1 MAMSEGVAVARMA
14 VTRFSTAL
22 SRIRPGQ
29 AITIAF
35 GAVLAVGTALL
46 LLPISVQG
54 RGATFIE
61 ALFTATSALCVTGH
75 IVVDTPLFWSPFGQV
90 VILALIQI
98 GGFGVMSL
106 ATLLGLLVARRLG
119 LRTRLTAVSETHTV
133 AVGDVRRVL
142 SGVALITLTV
152 EVAVALVLTLRF
164 WGGYGEEPG
173 RAVWLGVFHAV
184 SSFNN
189 AGFALFSDN
198 LMGFVA
204 DPWICL
210 PICAAVILGGLGFP
224 VIMELRKRLVM
235 PRKWTLNTITVVIGT
250 LVLLVAGAIAL
261 TALEW
266 ANPATLG
273 ALDPAGRVLAGFTA
287 SVMPRT
293 AGFNSIDVSQM
304 RDESWFVTD
313 ILMFIGGGPAG
324 TAGGLKI
331 TTFAVL
337 FFIVIAE
344 LRGDTAVNMFG
355 KRLPRSTHRE
365 ALTVALLSLALVVA
379 STLAIMLMTPY
390 GFDRVVFEVISAF
403 ATVGLS
409 TGITASLPPAAQLI
423 LIVLMFIGRL
433 GPVLLGS
440 ALALSV
446 QKRQYELPKERP
458 IIG

>member
-1 MAMSEGVAVARMA
+1 MLTPGRVI
-14 VTRFSTAL
+14 AL
-22 SRIRPGQ
+22 S
-29 AITIAF
+29 F
-35 GAVLAVGTALL
+35 GAVLVLGTALL
-46 LLPISVQG
+46 SLPAATQG
-54 RGATFIE
+54 RSATFME

-75 IVVDTPLFWSPFGQV
+75 IVVDTPTFWSPFGQV
-90 VILALIQI
+90 VIMVLIQI

-142 SGVALITLTV
+142 LGVAVIALLT
-152 EVAVALVLTLRF
+152 EVVVATMLAGRF
-164 WGGYGEEPG
+164 WLGYGEPFG
-173 RAVWLGVFHAV
+173 RALWLGVFHAV

-189 AGFALFSDN
+189 AGFALFSDS
-198 LMGFVA
+198 LISFA
-204 DPWICL
+204 TDPLVCL
-210 PICAAVILGGLGFP
+210 PICVAIILGGLGFP
-224 VIMELRKRLVM
+224 VIMELWRQYRF
-235 PRKWTLNTITVVIGT
+235 PRRWTLNTVTVLVGSA
-250 LVLLVAGAIAL
+250 VLLVAGTIAL

-266 ANPATLG
+266 SNPATLG
-273 ALDPAGRVLAGFTA
+273 AMDPAGRLLAGFTM

-304 RDESWFVTD
+304 LPESWFVTD

-324 TAGGLKI
+324 TAGGVKI

-337 FFIVIAE
+337 LFIVLAE

-365 ALTVALLSLALVVA
+365 ALTVALLSVALVVG
-379 STLAIMLMTPY
+379 STLAIMLLSPF
-390 GFDRVVFEVISAF
+390 GFDRVFFEVVSAF

-409 TGITASLPPAAQLI
+409 TGITADLPALAQLI

-433 GPVLLGS
+433 GPVLLGA
-440 ALALSV
+440 ALALTRE
-446 QKRQYELPKERP
+446 KRMYELPKERP

>member
-1 MAMSEGVAVARMA
+1 VLLSLPVA
-14 VTRFSTAL
+14 
-22 SRIRPGQ
+22 
-29 AITIAF
+29 
-35 GAVLAVGTALL
+35 
-46 LLPISVQG
+46 VQG
-54 RGATFIE
+54 RTATFIE

-75 IVVDTPLFWSPFGQV
+75 IVVDTPVFWSPFGQV
-90 VILALIQI
+90 VIMGLIQV

-119 LRTRLTAVSETHTV
+119 LRTRLTAASESHTV

-142 SGVALITLTV
+142 SGVAITTLVTQTV
-152 EVAVALVLTLRF
+152 VALLLFLRF
-164 WGGYGEEPG
+164 WLGYSEEAG
-173 RAVWLGVFHAV
+173 RALWLGIFHAV

-198 LMGFVA
+198 LMSFVT

-210 PICAAVILGGLGFP
+210 PICAAIILGGIGFP
-224 VIMELRKRLVM
+224 AIMELRRRLFI
-235 PRKWTLNTITVVIGT
+235 PRRWTLNTMTVVVVSG
-250 LVLLVAGAIAL
+250 VLLVVGAAAL
-261 TALEW
+261 TLLEW
-266 ANPATLG
+266 SNPGTLG
-273 ALDPAGRVLAGFTA
+273 PLDPASRLLAGFTL

-293 AGFNSIDVSQM
+293 AGFNTIDVSQM
-304 RDESWFVTD
+304 HEESWFVTD

-324 TAGGLKI
+324 TAGGLKV

-337 FFIVIAE
+337 FFIIVAE

-365 ALTVALLSLALVVA
+365 ALTVALLAVALVVGA
-379 STLAIMLMTPY
+379 TLAIMLMSPFD
-390 GFDRVVFEVISAF
+390 FDRVLFEVISAF

-409 TGITASLPPAAQLI
+409 TGITADLPAAAQTI

-440 ALALSV
+440 ALALTT
-446 QKRQYELPKERP
+446 QKRMYELPKERP

>member
-1 MAMSEGVAVARMA
+1 M
-14 VTRFSTAL
+14 TPP
-22 SRIRPGQ
+22 SRRPSILRTIRPAQ
-29 AITIAF
+29 VIALAF
-35 GAVLAVGTALL
+35 AGVLAVGTALL
-46 LLPISVQG
+46 SLPIAVQG
-54 RGATFIE
+54 RSATFME

-75 IVVDTPLFWSPFGQV
+75 IIVDTPTFWSPFGQG

-119 LRTRLTAVSETHTV
+119 LRTRLSAVSETHTV

-142 SGVALITLTV
+142 KGVALITVTIQA
-152 EVAVALVLTLRF
+152 AVALILAAR
-164 WGGYGEEPG
+164 WWIGYDKDLGD
-173 RAVWLGVFHAV
+173 ALYLGVFHAV

-198 LMGFVA
+198 LVSFAA

-210 PICAAVILGGLGFP
+210 PICAAIILGGLGFP
-224 VIMELRKRLVM
+224 VIMELRKRIAV
-235 PRKWTLNTITVVIGT
+235 PRSWTLNTITVIVGSV
-250 LVLLVAGAIAL
+250 VLLVVGTIVL
-261 TALEW
+261 TILEW
-266 ANPATLG
+266 SNPATLG
-273 ALDPAGRVLAGFTA
+273 ALDPAGRLLAGFTSA
-287 SVMPRT
+287 VMPRT

-304 RDESWFVTD
+304 HPASWLVTD

-337 FFIVIAE
+337 FFIIVAE

-365 ALTVALLSLALVVA
+365 ALTVALLSVALVVA
-379 STLAIMLMTPY
+379 STLAIMLMT
-390 GFDRVVFEVISAF
+390 GLGLDRVLFEVISAF

-409 TGITASLPPAAQLI
+409 TGITASLPPAAQAI

-433 GPVLLGS
+433 GPVALGS
-440 ALALSV
+440 ALALTI
-446 QKRQYELPKERP
+446 QKREYELPKERP

>member
-1 MAMSEGVAVARMA
+1 MP
-14 VTRFSTAL
+14 
-22 SRIRPGQ
+22 SRSIPLLTPGR
-29 AITIAF
+29 AITAGF
-35 GAVLAVGTALL
+35 ALVLAVGTALL
-46 LLPISVQG
+46 SLPLAVQG
-54 RGATFIE
+54 RSATFME

-75 IVVDTPLFWSPFGQV
+75 IVVDTPVFWSPFGHG
-90 VILALIQI
+90 VILVLIQI

-142 SGVALITLTV
+142 LGVAVITITTEAV
-152 EVAVALVLTLRF
+152 VAFVLFLRF
-164 WGGYGEEPG
+164 WLGYAEEPG

-198 LMGFVA
+198 LMSFVA
-204 DPWICL
+204 DAWICL
-210 PICAAVILGGLGFP
+210 PICAAIILGGLGFP
-224 VIMELRKRLVM
+224 VIMELRRRILF
-235 PRKWTLNTITVVIGT
+235 PRRWTLNTRTVVVGSV
-250 LVLLVAGAIAL
+250 VLLVGGAIAL

-266 ANPATLG
+266 SNPGTLG
-273 ALDPAGRVLAGFTA
+273 PLDPAGRLLAGFTM

-304 RDESWFVTD
+304 HSESWFVTD

-337 FFIVIAE
+337 FFIIVAE

-365 ALTVALLSLALVVA
+365 ALTVALLAVALVVG
-379 STLAIMLMTPY
+379 STLAIMLMSPFD
-390 GFDRVVFEVISAF
+390 FDRVLFEVISAF

-409 TGITASLPPAAQLI
+409 TGITADLPELAQLV
-423 LIVLMFIGRL
+423 LIALMFIGRL

-440 ALALSV
+440 ALALTT
-446 QKRQYELPKERP
+446 QKRMYELPKERP

>member
-1 MAMSEGVAVARMA
+1 MTQGR
-14 VTRFSTAL
+14 RTAFAGAF
-22 SRIRPGQ
+22 RPQRVLLTPGRV
-29 AITIAF
+29 IA
-35 GAVLAVGTALL
+35 LAFALALGIGTALL
-46 LLPISVQG
+46 SLPAATQG
-54 RGATFIE
+54 RAATFLE

-75 IVVDTPLFWSPFGQV
+75 IVVDTPTFWSPFGQV
-90 VILALIQI
+90 VIMVLIQI

-142 SGVALITLTV
+142 MGVAFITLTA
-152 EVAVALVLTLRF
+152 EALVAVALTGRF
-164 WGGYGEEPG
+164 WLAYGEPFG

-198 LMGFVA
+198 LMSFA
-204 DPWICL
+204 TDPFICL
-210 PICAAVILGGLGFP
+210 PICAAIILGGLGFP
-224 VIMELRKRLVM
+224 VIMELRRRYRF
-235 PRKWTLNTITVVIGT
+235 PRRWTLNTITVLVGSA
-250 LVLLVAGAIAL
+250 VLLVFGTIAL

-266 ANPATLG
+266 SNPATLG
-273 ALDPAGRVLAGFTA
+273 AMDPAGRLLAGFTM

-304 RDESWFVTD
+304 LPESWFVTD

-337 FFIVIAE
+337 LFIVLAE
-344 LRGDTAVNMFG
+344 VRGDTAVNMFG

-365 ALTVALLSLALVVA
+365 ALTVALLSVALVVGA
-379 STLAIMLMTPY
+379 TLAIMLLSPY
-390 GFDRVVFEVISAF
+390 GFDRVFFEVISAF

-409 TGITASLPPAAQLI
+409 TGITADLPALAQLI
-423 LIVLMFIGRL
+423 LIALMFIGRL
-433 GPVLLGS
+433 GPVLLGA
-440 ALALSV
+440 ALALSRE
-446 QKRQYELPKERP
+446 KRMYELPKERP

>member
-1 MAMSEGVAVARMA
+1 MARRRG
-14 VTRFSTAL
+14 AL
-22 SRIRPGQ
+22 LTPGRVI
-29 AITIAF
+29 ALAF
-35 GAVLAVGTALL
+35 GGALAVGTALL
-46 LLPISVQG
+46 SLPVATQERSATLL
-54 RGATFIE
+54 E

-75 IVVDTPLFWSPFGQV
+75 IVVDTPNFWSPFGQV
-90 VILALIQI
+90 VIMVLIQV

-142 SGVALITLTV
+142 TGVAIIALATEAV
-152 EVAVALVLTLRF
+152 VAVLLAGRF
-164 WGGYGEEPG
+164 WLAYDEPFA
-173 RAVWLGVFHAV
+173 RAVWLGVFHSV

-189 AGFALFSDN
+189 AGFALFSDS
-198 LMGFVA
+198 LISFA
-204 DPWICL
+204 TDPFICL
-210 PICAAVILGGLGFP
+210 PICAAIIIGGLGFP
-224 VIMELRKRLVM
+224 VIMELWRRYRF
-235 PRKWTLNTITVVIGT
+235 PRKWTLNTVTVLIGSV
-250 LVLLVAGAIAL
+250 VLLVVGTVVL

-266 ANPATLG
+266 SNPATLG
-273 ALDPAGRVLAGFTA
+273 PLDPAGRLLAGFTM

-304 RDESWFVTD
+304 LPESLFVTD

-337 FFIVIAE
+337 LFIVLAE

-365 ALTVALLSLALVVA
+365 ALTVALLSVALVVG
-379 STLAIMLMTPY
+379 STLAIMLLSPY
-390 GFDRVVFEVISAF
+390 GFERVFFEVVSAF

-409 TGITASLPPAAQLI
+409 TGITADLPPLAQLI
-423 LIVLMFIGRL
+423 LIALMFIGRL
-433 GPVLLGS
+433 GPVLLGA
-440 ALALSV
+440 ALALTRE
-446 QKRQYELPKERP
+446 KRMYELPKERP

>member
-1 MAMSEGVAVARMA
+1 MPS
-14 VTRFSTAL
+14 
-22 SRIRPGQ
+22 SRTPLLTPGR
-29 AITIAF
+29 AITAAF
-35 GAVLAVGTALL
+35 GLVLALGTVLL
-46 LLPISVQG
+46 SLPIAVQG
-54 RGATFIE
+54 RSATLME

-75 IVVDTPLFWSPFGQV
+75 IVVDTPVFWSPFGQV

-142 SGVALITLTV
+142 LGVAIITITT
-152 EVAVALVLTLRF
+152 EAIVAFILFLRF
-164 WGGYGEEPG
+164 WLGYAEEPG

-198 LMGFVA
+198 LMSFVTDA
-204 DPWICL
+204 WVCL

-224 VIMELRKRLVM
+224 VIMELRRRIVF
-235 PRKWTLNTITVVIGT
+235 PRRWTLNTRTVVVGSV
-250 LVLLVAGAIAL
+250 VLLVGGAITL
-261 TALEW
+261 TVLEW
-266 ANPATLG
+266 SNPGTLG
-273 ALDPAGRVLAGFTA
+273 PLDPAGRILAGFTM

-293 AGFNSIDVSQM
+293 AGFNTIDVSQM
-304 RDESWFVTD
+304 YGESWFVTD

-337 FFIVIAE
+337 FFIIVAE
-344 LRGDTAVNMFG
+344 LRGDVAVNMFG

-365 ALTVALLSLALVVA
+365 ALTVALLAVALVVG
-379 STLAIMLMTPY
+379 STLAIMLMSPF
-390 GFDRVVFEVISAF
+390 GFDRVLFEVISAF

-409 TGITASLPPAAQLI
+409 TGITADLPALAQLV

-440 ALALSV
+440 ALALTT
-446 QKRQYELPKERP
+446 QKRMYELPKERP

>member
-1 MAMSEGVAVARMA
+1 MHIRRRAVPGAGLPRPA
-14 VTRFSTAL
+14 FRLT
-22 SRIRPGQ
+22 PGQ
-29 AITIAF
+29 AITLAF
-35 GAVLAVGTALL
+35 GAVLAIGTALL
-46 LLPISVQG
+46 SLPGATVG
-54 RGATFIE
+54 RSATFIE

-75 IVVDTPLFWSPFGQV
+75 VIVDTATFWSPFGQV
-90 VILALIQI
+90 VIMVLIQI

-142 SGVALITLTV
+142 VGVAGITFAT
-152 EVAVALVLTLRF
+152 EAIVAVLLTGRF
-164 WGGYGEEPG
+164 WLGYGESFAG
-173 RAVWLGVFHAV
+173 ALWLGVFHAV

-189 AGFALFSDN
+189 AGFALFSSN
-198 LMGFVA
+198 LISFA
-204 DPWICL
+204 TDPWIIL
-210 PICAAVILGGLGFP
+210 PICGAIILGGLGFP
-224 VIMELRKRLVM
+224 VIMELRRRIRF
-235 PRKWTLNTITVVIGT
+235 PRRWTLNTVTVVSGT
-250 LVLLVAGAIAL
+250 ILLLVAGAVAL

-266 ANPATLG
+266 SNPATLG
-273 ALDPAGRVLAGFTA
+273 PMDPAGRVLAGFTM

-304 RDESWFVTD
+304 HGASWYVTD

-337 FFIVIAE
+337 FFIIVAE

-365 ALTVALLSLALVVA
+365 ALTVALLSLALVVG
-379 STLAIMLMTPY
+379 STLAIMVMSPFGL
-390 GFDRVVFEVISAF
+390 DRVLFEVISAF

-409 TGITASLPPAAQLI
+409 TGITADLPAAAQGI
-423 LIVLMFIGRL
+423 LIMLMFIGRL
-433 GPVLLGS
+433 GPVLLGT
-440 ALALSV
+440 ALALTRE
-446 QKRQYELPKERP
+446 KRMYELPKERP

>member
-1 MAMSEGVAVARMA
+1 MLTPGRVI
-14 VTRFSTAL
+14 AL
-22 SRIRPGQ
+22 S
-29 AITIAF
+29 F
-35 GAVLAVGTALL
+35 GAVLALGTGLL
-46 LLPISVQG
+46 SLPAATQERS
-54 RGATFIE
+54 ATFME

-75 IVVDTPLFWSPFGQV
+75 IVVDTPTFWSPFGQV
-90 VILALIQI
+90 VIMVLIQI

-142 SGVALITLTV
+142 LGVAVIALLT
-152 EVAVALVLTLRF
+152 EVVVATVLAGRF
-164 WGGYGEEPG
+164 WLGYGESFG
-173 RAVWLGVFHAV
+173 RALWLGVFHAV

-189 AGFALFSDN
+189 AGFALFSDS
-198 LMGFVA
+198 LISFA
-204 DPWICL
+204 TDPLICL
-210 PICAAVILGGLGFP
+210 PICAAIILGGLGFP
-224 VIMELRKRLVM
+224 VIMELWRQYRF
-235 PRKWTLNTITVVIGT
+235 PRRWTLNTVTVLVGSA
-250 LVLLVAGAIAL
+250 VLLVAGTIAL

-266 ANPATLG
+266 SNPATLG
-273 ALDPAGRVLAGFTA
+273 AMDPAGRLLAGFTM

-304 RDESWFVTD
+304 LPESWFVTD

-324 TAGGLKI
+324 TAGGVKI

-337 FFIVIAE
+337 LFIVLAE

-365 ALTVALLSLALVVA
+365 ALTVALLSVALVVG
-379 STLAIMLMTPY
+379 STLAIMLLSPF
-390 GFDRVVFEVISAF
+390 GFDRVFFEVVSAF

-409 TGITASLPPAAQLI
+409 TGITADLPALAQLI

-433 GPVLLGS
+433 GPVLLGA
-440 ALALSV
+440 ALALTRE
-446 QKRQYELPKERP
+446 KRMYELPKERP

>member
-1 MAMSEGVAVARMA
+1 M
-14 VTRFSTAL
+14 TRRRSTAL
-22 SRIRPGQ
+22 GGSLTRRRVVLTPGRV
-29 AITIAF
+29 IALSF
-35 GAVLAVGTALL
+35 GAVLVLGTALL
-46 LLPISVQG
+46 SLPAATQG
-54 RGATFIE
+54 RSATFME

-75 IVVDTPLFWSPFGQV
+75 IVVDTPTFWSPFGQV
-90 VILALIQI
+90 VIMVLIQI

-142 SGVALITLTV
+142 LGVAVIALLT
-152 EVAVALVLTLRF
+152 EVVVATMLAGRF
-164 WGGYGEEPG
+164 WLGYGEPFG
-173 RAVWLGVFHAV
+173 RALWLGVFHAV

-189 AGFALFSDN
+189 AGFALFSDS
-198 LMGFVA
+198 LISFA
-204 DPWICL
+204 TDPLVCL
-210 PICAAVILGGLGFP
+210 PICVAIILGGLGFP
-224 VIMELRKRLVM
+224 VIMELWRQYRF
-235 PRKWTLNTITVVIGT
+235 PRRWTLNTVTVLVGSA
-250 LVLLVAGAIAL
+250 VLLVAGTIAL

-266 ANPATLG
+266 SNPATLG
-273 ALDPAGRVLAGFTA
+273 AMDPAGRLLAGFTM

-304 RDESWFVTD
+304 LPESWFVTD

-324 TAGGLKI
+324 TAGGVKI

-337 FFIVIAE
+337 LFIVLAE

-365 ALTVALLSLALVVA
+365 ALTVALLSVALVVG
-379 STLAIMLMTPY
+379 STLAIMLLSPF
-390 GFDRVVFEVISAF
+390 GFDRVFFEVVSAF

-409 TGITASLPPAAQLI
+409 TGITADLPALAQLI

-433 GPVLLGS
+433 GPVLLGA
-440 ALALSV
+440 ALALTRE
-446 QKRQYELPKERP
+446 KRMYELPKERP

>member
-1 MAMSEGVAVARMA
+1 MVPPLRRFLRPTPGRVVAGAFVAVLTIGT
-14 VTRFSTAL
+14 VLL
-22 SRIRPGQ
+22 S
-29 AITIAF
+29 
-35 GAVLAVGTALL
+35 
-46 LLPISVQG
+46 LPVAVQG
-54 RGATFIE
+54 RTATFIE

-75 IVVDTPLFWSPFGQV
+75 IVVDTPVFWSPFGQV
-90 VILALIQI
+90 VIMGLIQV

-119 LRTRLTAVSETHTV
+119 LRTRLTAASESHTV

-142 SGVALITLTV
+142 SGVAITTLVTQTV
-152 EVAVALVLTLRF
+152 VALLLFLRF
-164 WGGYGEEPG
+164 WLGYSEEAG
-173 RAVWLGVFHAV
+173 RALWLGIFHAV

-198 LMGFVA
+198 LMSFVT

-210 PICAAVILGGLGFP
+210 PICAAIILGGIGFP
-224 VIMELRKRLVM
+224 AIMELRRRLFI
-235 PRKWTLNTITVVIGT
+235 PRRWTLNTMTVVVVSG
-250 LVLLVAGAIAL
+250 VLLVAGAAAL
-261 TALEW
+261 TLLEW
-266 ANPATLG
+266 SNPGTLG
-273 ALDPAGRVLAGFTA
+273 PLDPASRLLAGFTL

-293 AGFNSIDVSQM
+293 AGFNTIDVSQM
-304 RDESWFVTD
+304 HEESWFVTD

-324 TAGGLKI
+324 TAGGLKV

-337 FFIVIAE
+337 FFIIVAE

-365 ALTVALLSLALVVA
+365 ALTVALLAVALVVGA
-379 STLAIMLMTPY
+379 TLAIMLMSPFD
-390 GFDRVVFEVISAF
+390 FDRVLFEVISAF

-409 TGITASLPPAAQLI
+409 TGITADLPAAAQTI

-440 ALALSV
+440 ALALTT
-446 QKRQYELPKERP
+446 QKRMYELPKERP

>member
-1 MAMSEGVAVARMA
+1 M
-14 VTRFSTAL
+14 
-22 SRIRPGQ
+22 
-29 AITIAF
+29 
-35 GAVLAVGTALL
+35 
-46 LLPISVQG
+46 
-54 RGATFIE
+54 E

-75 IVVDTPLFWSPFGQV
+75 IVVDTPVFWSPFGQV

-142 SGVALITLTV
+142 LGVAIITITT
-152 EVAVALVLTLRF
+152 EAIVAFILFLRF
-164 WGGYGEEPG
+164 WLGYAEEPG

-198 LMGFVA
+198 LMSFVTDA
-204 DPWICL
+204 WVCL

-224 VIMELRKRLVM
+224 VIMELRRRIVF
-235 PRKWTLNTITVVIGT
+235 PRRWTLNTRTVVVGSV
-250 LVLLVAGAIAL
+250 VLLVGGAITL
-261 TALEW
+261 TVLEW
-266 ANPATLG
+266 SNPGTLG
-273 ALDPAGRVLAGFTA
+273 PLDPAGRILAGFTM

-293 AGFNSIDVSQM
+293 AGFNTIDVSQM
-304 RDESWFVTD
+304 YGESWFVTD

-337 FFIVIAE
+337 FFIIVAE
-344 LRGDTAVNMFG
+344 LRGDVAVNMFG

-365 ALTVALLSLALVVA
+365 ALTVALLAVALVVG
-379 STLAIMLMTPY
+379 STLAIMLMSPF
-390 GFDRVVFEVISAF
+390 GFDRVLFEVISAF

-409 TGITASLPPAAQLI
+409 TGITADLPALAQLV

-440 ALALSV
+440 ALALTT
-446 QKRQYELPKERP
+446 QKRMYELPKERP

>member
-1 MAMSEGVAVARMA
+1 MRNRRFAARGDNRPRA
-14 VTRFSTAL
+14 PFRLT
-22 SRIRPGQ
+22 PGQ
-29 AITIAF
+29 AITLAF
-35 GAVLAVGTALL
+35 GFVLAVGTGLL
-46 LLPISVQG
+46 SLPIATEG
-54 RGATFIE
+54 RAATFLE

-75 IVVDTPLFWSPFGQV
+75 IVVDTPTFWTPFGQV
-90 VILALIQI
+90 VIMVLIQI

-142 SGVALITLTV
+142 LGVAAITVIV
-152 EVAVALVLTLRF
+152 EAVVAIVLAGRF
-164 WGGYGEEPG
+164 GLGYGEPLG
-173 RAVWLGVFHAV
+173 RALWLGVFHAV

-198 LMGFVA
+198 LMSFA
-204 DPWICL
+204 TDPWVCL
-210 PICAAVILGGLGFP
+210 PICAAIILGGLGFP
-224 VIMELRKRLVM
+224 VIMELRRRIRF
-235 PRKWTLNTITVVIGT
+235 PRRWTLNTVTVISGT
-250 LVLLVAGAIAL
+250 LVLLVAGAVAL

-266 ANPATLG
+266 SNPATLG
-273 ALDPAGRVLAGFTA
+273 PLDPAGRVLAGFTM

-304 RDESWFVTD
+304 HGASWYVTD

-337 FFIVIAE
+337 LFIIVAE

-365 ALTVALLSLALVVA
+365 ALTVALLSLALVVG
-379 STLAIMLMTPY
+379 STLAIMVMSPFGL
-390 GFDRVVFEVISAF
+390 DRVLFEVISAF
-403 ATVGLS
+403 GTVGLS
-409 TGITASLPPAAQLI
+409 TGITADLPAAAQLI
-423 LIVLMFIGRL
+423 LIGLMFIGRL
-433 GPVLLGS
+433 GPVLLGT
-440 ALALSV
+440 ALALTRE
-446 QKRQYELPKERP
+446 KRMYELPKERP

>member
-1 MAMSEGVAVARMA
+1 MR
-14 VTRFSTAL
+14 RFLRLT
-22 SRIRPGQ
+22 PGR
-29 AITIAF
+29 AIAAAF
-35 GAVLAVGTALL
+35 GLVLALGTALL
-46 LLPISVQG
+46 SLPVAVQG
-54 RGATFIE
+54 RSATFME

-75 IVVDTPLFWSPFGQV
+75 IIVDTPVFWSPFGQA
-90 VILALIQI
+90 VILALIQV

-142 SGVALITLTV
+142 LGVAIITVTVQAAVALILF
-152 EVAVALVLTLRF
+152 LRF
-164 WGGYGEEPG
+164 WLGYSEEPG
-173 RAVWLGVFHAV
+173 RAAWLGIFHAV
-184 SSFNN
+184 SAFNN

-198 LMGFVA
+198 LMSFVTDA
-204 DPWICL
+204 WICL
-210 PICAAVILGGLGFP
+210 PICAAIILGGLGFP
-224 VIMELRKRLVM
+224 VIMELRRRILCPRL
-235 PRKWTLNTITVVIGT
+235 WTLNTRTVVIGSAI
-250 LVLLVAGAIAL
+250 LLAFGAIAL

-266 ANPATLG
+266 SNPGTLG
-273 ALDPAGRVLAGFTA
+273 PLDPAGRLLAGFTM

-293 AGFNSIDVSQM
+293 AGFNTIDVSQM
-304 RDESWFVTD
+304 HGESWFVTD

-337 FFIVIAE
+337 FFIIVAE

-365 ALTVALLSLALVVA
+365 ALTVALLAVALVVG
-379 STLAIMLMTPY
+379 STLAIMLMSPF
-390 GFDRVVFEVISAF
+390 GFDRVLFEVISAF

-409 TGITASLPPAAQLI
+409 TGITADLPDTAQLV
-423 LIVLMFIGRL
+423 LVALMFIGRL

-440 ALALSV
+440 ALALTT
-446 QKRQYELPKERP
+446 QKRMYELPKERP

>member
-1 MAMSEGVAVARMA
+1 MVRPRVLLTPGRVI
-14 VTRFSTAL
+14 AL
-22 SRIRPGQ
+22 S
-29 AITIAF
+29 F
-35 GAVLAVGTALL
+35 GGVLAIGTALL
-46 LLPISVQG
+46 SLPAATQERS
-54 RGATFIE
+54 ATFME
-61 ALFTATSALCVTGH
+61 ALFTATSAVCVTGH
-75 IVVDTPLFWSPFGQV
+75 IVVDTPRFWSPFGQA
-90 VILALIQI
+90 VIMVLIQV

-142 SGVALITLTV
+142 MGVAVIALATEAV
-152 EVAVALVLTLRF
+152 VAIMLAVRF
-164 WGGYGEEPG
+164 WLGYGESLP

-189 AGFALFSDN
+189 AGFALFSDS
-198 LMGFVA
+198 LISFA
-204 DPWICL
+204 TDPFICL
-210 PICAAVILGGLGFP
+210 PICAAIILGGLGFP
-224 VIMELRKRLVM
+224 VIMELWRRFRF
-235 PRKWTLNTITVVIGT
+235 PRRWTLNTVTVLVGT
-250 LVLLVAGAIAL
+250 VVLLVVGAVVL

-266 ANPATLG
+266 SNPATLG
-273 ALDPAGRVLAGFTA
+273 AMDPAGRLLAGFTM

-293 AGFNSIDVSQM
+293 AGFNSIDVAQM
-304 RDESWFVTD
+304 QPESWFVTD

-337 FFIVIAE
+337 FFIVLAE
-344 LRGDTAVNMFG
+344 LRGDSAVNMFG

-365 ALTVALLSLALVVA
+365 ALTVALLSVALVVG
-379 STLAIMLMTPY
+379 STLAIMLLSPFT
-390 GFDRVVFEVISAF
+390 FERVFFEVVSAF

-409 TGITASLPPAAQLI
+409 TGITADLPALAQLI

-433 GPVLLGS
+433 GPVLLGA
-440 ALALSV
+440 ALALSRE
-446 QKRQYELPKERP
+446 KRMYELPKERP

>member
-1 MAMSEGVAVARMA
+1 MLTPGRVI
-14 VTRFSTAL
+14 AL
-22 SRIRPGQ
+22 S
-29 AITIAF
+29 F
-35 GAVLAVGTALL
+35 GAVLVLGTALL
-46 LLPISVQG
+46 SLPAATQG
-54 RGATFIE
+54 RSATFME

-75 IVVDTPLFWSPFGQV
+75 IVVDTPTFWSPFGQV
-90 VILALIQI
+90 VIMVLIQI

-142 SGVALITLTV
+142 LGVAVIALLT
-152 EVAVALVLTLRF
+152 EVVVATMLAGRF
-164 WGGYGEEPG
+164 WLGYGEPFG
-173 RAVWLGVFHAV
+173 RALWLGVFHAV

-189 AGFALFSDN
+189 AGFALFSDS
-198 LMGFVA
+198 LISFA
-204 DPWICL
+204 TDPLICL
-210 PICAAVILGGLGFP
+210 PICVAIILGGLGFP
-224 VIMELRKRLVM
+224 VIMELWRQYRF
-235 PRKWTLNTITVVIGT
+235 PRRWTLNTVTVLVGSA
-250 LVLLVAGAIAL
+250 VLLVAGTIAL

-266 ANPATLG
+266 SNPATLG
-273 ALDPAGRVLAGFTA
+273 AMDPAGRLLAGFTM

-304 RDESWFVTD
+304 LPESWFVTD

-324 TAGGLKI
+324 TAGGVKI

-337 FFIVIAE
+337 LFIVLAE

-365 ALTVALLSLALVVA
+365 ALTVALLSVALVVG
-379 STLAIMLMTPY
+379 STLAIMLLSPF
-390 GFDRVVFEVISAF
+390 GFDRVFFEVVSAF

-409 TGITASLPPAAQLI
+409 TGITADLPALAQLI

-433 GPVLLGS
+433 GPVLLGA
-440 ALALSV
+440 ALALTRE
-446 QKRQYELPKERP
+446 KRMYELPKERP

>member
-1 MAMSEGVAVARMA
+1 MLGRGVPSASFRL
-14 VTRFSTAL
+14 T
-22 SRIRPGQ
+22 PGQ
-29 AITIAF
+29 AITLAF
-35 GAVLAVGTALL
+35 GSVLAVGTALL
-46 LLPISVQG
+46 SLPAATEERS
-54 RGATFIE
+54 ATFLE

-75 IVVDTPLFWSPFGQV
+75 IVVDTPVFWSPFGQI
-90 VILALIQI
+90 VIMVLIQI

-142 SGVALITLTV
+142 VGVAVITLATEV
-152 EVAVALVLTLRF
+152 VVAVLLTGRF
-164 WGGYGEEPG
+164 WLAYDEPFG

-198 LMGFVA
+198 LMSFA
-204 DPWICL
+204 TDPWICL
-210 PICAAVILGGLGFP
+210 PICAAIILGGMGFP
-224 VIMELRKRLVM
+224 VIMELRRRIRF
-235 PRKWTLNTITVVIGT
+235 PRRWTLNTVTVVSGT
-250 LVLLVAGAIAL
+250 TFLLVAGAVAL

-266 ANPATLG
+266 SNPATLG
-273 ALDPAGRVLAGFTA
+273 PMDPAGRILAGFTM

-304 RDESWFVTD
+304 HGASWYVTD

-337 FFIVIAE
+337 LFIIVAE

-365 ALTVALLSLALVVA
+365 ALTVALLSLALVVG
-379 STLAIMLMTPY
+379 STLAIMVMTPF
-390 GFDRVVFEVISAF
+390 GLDKVLFEVISAF

-409 TGITASLPPAAQLI
+409 TGITADLPAAAQLI

-433 GPVLLGS
+433 GPVLLGT
-440 ALALSV
+440 ALALTR
-446 QKRQYELPKERP
+446 QKRMYELPKERP

>member
-1 MAMSEGVAVARMA
+1 MAISRVRRVLSSVRPTQ
-14 VTRFSTAL
+14 VIAL
-22 SRIRPGQ
+22 
-29 AITIAF
+29 AF
-35 GAVLAVGTALL
+35 VGALALGTALL
-46 LLPISVQG
+46 SLPLAVQG
-54 RGATFIE
+54 RSATFIE

-75 IVVDTPLFWSPFGQV
+75 IVVDTPVFWSPFGHV

-142 SGVALITLTV
+142 TGVALITVTV
-152 EVAVALVLTLRF
+152 EAVVAIVLALR
-164 WGGYGEEPG
+164 WWIGYGEDPLQ
-173 RAVWLGVFHAV
+173 ALWLGVFHAV
-184 SSFNN
+184 SAFNN

-198 LMGFVA
+198 LMTFVA
-204 DPWICL
+204 DPFICL
-210 PICAAVILGGLGFP
+210 PICAAIIIGGLGFP
-224 VIMELRKRLVM
+224 VIMELRKRFVF
-235 PRKWTLNTITVVIGT
+235 PRRWTLNTVTVVAGS
-250 LVLLVAGAIAL
+250 LVLLVGGAVVL
-261 TALEW
+261 TVLEW
-266 ANPATLG
+266 SNPSTLG
-273 ALDPAGRVLAGFTA
+273 SLDPPARLLAGFTA

-293 AGFNSIDVSQM
+293 AGFNTIDVSQM
-304 RDESWFVTD
+304 LPESWIVTD

-324 TAGGLKI
+324 TAGGVKI

-337 FFIVIAE
+337 LFIIVAE

-365 ALTVALLSLALVVA
+365 AITVALLAVALVVG
-379 STLAIMLMTPY
+379 STLAIMLMTP
-390 GFDRVVFEVISAF
+390 FSTDRVLFEVISAF
-403 ATVGLS
+403 STVGLS

-433 GPVLLGS
+433 GPVALGS
-440 ALALSV
+440 ALALST

>member
-1 MAMSEGVAVARMA
+1 VPPLRRFLRPTPGRVVAGAFVAVLTIGT
-14 VTRFSTAL
+14 VLL
-22 SRIRPGQ
+22 S
-29 AITIAF
+29 
-35 GAVLAVGTALL
+35 
-46 LLPISVQG
+46 LPVAVQG
-54 RGATFIE
+54 RTATFIE

-75 IVVDTPLFWSPFGQV
+75 IVVDTPVFWSPFGQV
-90 VILALIQI
+90 VIMGLIQV

-119 LRTRLTAVSETHTV
+119 LRTRLTAASESHTV

-142 SGVALITLTV
+142 SGVAITTLVTQTV
-152 EVAVALVLTLRF
+152 VALLLFLRF
-164 WGGYGEEPG
+164 WLGYSEEAG
-173 RAVWLGVFHAV
+173 RALWLGIFHAV

-198 LMGFVA
+198 LMSFVT

-210 PICAAVILGGLGFP
+210 PICAAIILGGIGFP
-224 VIMELRKRLVM
+224 AIMELRRRLFI
-235 PRKWTLNTITVVIGT
+235 PRRWTLNTMTVVVVSG
-250 LVLLVAGAIAL
+250 VLLVVGAAAL
-261 TALEW
+261 TLLEW
-266 ANPATLG
+266 SNPGTLG
-273 ALDPAGRVLAGFTA
+273 PLDPASRLLAGFTL

-293 AGFNSIDVSQM
+293 AGFNTIDVSQM
-304 RDESWFVTD
+304 HEESWFVTD

-324 TAGGLKI
+324 TAGGLKV

-337 FFIVIAE
+337 FFIIVAE

-365 ALTVALLSLALVVA
+365 ALTVALLAVALVVGA
-379 STLAIMLMTPY
+379 TLAIMLMSPFD
-390 GFDRVVFEVISAF
+390 FDRVLFEVISAF

-409 TGITASLPPAAQLI
+409 TGITADLPAAAQTI

-440 ALALSV
+440 ALALTT
-446 QKRQYELPKERP
+446 QKRMYELPKERP

>member
-1 MAMSEGVAVARMA
+1 MP
-14 VTRFSTAL
+14 
-22 SRIRPGQ
+22 SRSIPLLTPGR
-29 AITIAF
+29 AITAGF
-35 GAVLAVGTALL
+35 ALVLAVGTALL
-46 LLPISVQG
+46 SLPIAVQG
-54 RGATFIE
+54 RSATFME

-75 IVVDTPLFWSPFGQV
+75 IVVDTPVFWSPFGHG
-90 VILALIQI
+90 VILVLIQI

-142 SGVALITLTV
+142 LGVAVITITTEAV
-152 EVAVALVLTLRF
+152 VAFVLFLRF
-164 WGGYGEEPG
+164 WLGYAEEPG

-198 LMGFVA
+198 LMSFVA
-204 DPWICL
+204 DAWICL
-210 PICAAVILGGLGFP
+210 PICAAIILGGLGFP
-224 VIMELRKRLVM
+224 VIMELRRRILF
-235 PRKWTLNTITVVIGT
+235 PRRWTLNTRTVVVGSV
-250 LVLLVAGAIAL
+250 VLLVGGAIAL

-266 ANPATLG
+266 SNPGTLG
-273 ALDPAGRVLAGFTA
+273 PLDPAGRLLAGFTM

-293 AGFNSIDVSQM
+293 AGFNTIDVSQM
-304 RDESWFVTD
+304 HSESWFVTD

-337 FFIVIAE
+337 FFIIVAE

-365 ALTVALLSLALVVA
+365 ALTVALLAVALVVG
-379 STLAIMLMTPY
+379 STLAIMLMSPFD
-390 GFDRVVFEVISAF
+390 FDRVLFEVISAF

-409 TGITASLPPAAQLI
+409 TGITADLPELAQLV
-423 LIVLMFIGRL
+423 LIALMFIGRL

-440 ALALSV
+440 ALALTT
-446 QKRQYELPKERP
+446 QKRMYELPKERP

>member
-1 MAMSEGVAVARMA
+1 M
-14 VTRFSTAL
+14 TRPRSTAL
-22 SRIRPGQ
+22 GGSLTRRRVVLTPGRV
-29 AITIAF
+29 IALSF
-35 GAVLAVGTALL
+35 GAVLALGTGLL
-46 LLPISVQG
+46 SLPAATQERS
-54 RGATFIE
+54 ATFME

-75 IVVDTPLFWSPFGQV
+75 IVVDTPTFWSPFGQV
-90 VILALIQI
+90 VIMVLIQI

-142 SGVALITLTV
+142 LGVAIIALLT
-152 EVAVALVLTLRF
+152 EVVVATMLAGRF
-164 WGGYGEEPG
+164 WLGYGEPFG
-173 RAVWLGVFHAV
+173 RALWLGVFHAV

-189 AGFALFSDN
+189 AGFALFSDS
-198 LMGFVA
+198 LISFA
-204 DPWICL
+204 TDPLICL
-210 PICAAVILGGLGFP
+210 PICVAIILGGLGFP
-224 VIMELRKRLVM
+224 VIMELWRQYRF
-235 PRKWTLNTITVVIGT
+235 PRRWTLNTVTVLVGSA
-250 LVLLVAGAIAL
+250 VLLVAGTIAL

-266 ANPATLG
+266 SNPATLG
-273 ALDPAGRVLAGFTA
+273 AMDPAGRLLAGFTM

-304 RDESWFVTD
+304 LPESWFVTD

-324 TAGGLKI
+324 TAGGVKI

-337 FFIVIAE
+337 LFIVLAE

-365 ALTVALLSLALVVA
+365 ALTVALLSVALVVG
-379 STLAIMLMTPY
+379 STLAIMLLSPF
-390 GFDRVVFEVISAF
+390 GFDRVFFEVVSAF

-409 TGITASLPPAAQLI
+409 TGITADLPALAQLI

-433 GPVLLGS
+433 GPVLLGA
-440 ALALSV
+440 ALALTRE
-446 QKRQYELPKERP
+446 KRMYELPKERP